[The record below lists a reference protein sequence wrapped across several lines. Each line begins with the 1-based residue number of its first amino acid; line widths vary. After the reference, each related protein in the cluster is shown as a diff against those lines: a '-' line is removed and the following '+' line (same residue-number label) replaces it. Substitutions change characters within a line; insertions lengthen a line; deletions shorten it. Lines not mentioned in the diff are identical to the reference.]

1 MLFVFV
7 SSRKIVILNDLNS
20 FEVER
25 TTIMKLNAIK
35 YIFTF
40 FAFVLLMVSC
50 DDTVTYSE
58 MKEKERKAVNRFVK
72 ENGIKVISYAE
83 FIANDTITNV
93 EKNEFVE
100 VDDVYMQIVNNP
112 KSADDARRI
121 NDGDTRNMLVRY
133 LEYNIMDDDTIS
145 LNTYMSEPDEMRVSN
160 NSGTY
165 SATFTSG
172 VMAEVYGNNVPTGWL
187 VPFNYLYFTRKQSNL
202 AEVILIVPHSK
213 GTVTATT
220 YVYPCMYKITF
231 QPENMFDFEDAE
243 FQ

>member
-1 MLFVFV
+1 M
-7 SSRKIVILNDLNS
+7 ILKASTL
-20 FEVER
+20 
-25 TTIMKLNAIK
+25 K
-35 YIFTF
+35 YILF
-40 FAFVLLMVSC
+40 FPLFALLLTAC
-50 DDTVTYSE
+50 DDAVTYSE
-58 MKEKERKAVNRFVK
+58 MKEKERDAVNRFVK
-72 ENGIKVISYAE
+72 AKGIKVISYAD
-83 FIANDTITNV
+83 FVANDSVTDV
-93 EKNEFVE
+93 AKNEFVE
-100 VDDVYMQIVNNP
+100 IDDVYMQIVNNP

-243 FQ
+243 

>member
-93 EKNEFVE
+93 EKNEFV
-100 VDDVYMQIVNNP
+100 
-112 KSADDARRI
+112 A
-121 NDGDTRNMLVRY
+121 
-133 LEYNIMDDDTIS
+133 
-145 LNTYMSEPDEMRVSN
+145 
-160 NSGTY
+160 
-165 SATFTSG
+165 
-172 VMAEVYGNNVPTGWL
+172 
-187 VPFNYLYFTRKQSNL
+187 
-202 AEVILIVPHSK
+202 
-213 GTVTATT
+213 
-220 YVYPCMYKITF
+220 
-231 QPENMFDFEDAE
+231 
-243 FQ
+243 

>member
-100 VDDVYMQIVNNP
+100 VDDVYMQIINNP
-112 KSADDARRI
+112 KDASDARRI
-121 NDGDTRNMLVRY
+121 NPGDSRNILVRY
-133 LEYNIMDDDTIS
+133 HEYNIMDGDTIS
-145 LNTYMSEPDEMRVSN
+145 SNRYMPDPDEMRVTN
-160 NSGTY
+160 TSGTY

-172 VMAEVYGNNVPTGWL
+172 VMASIYGNAVPTGWL
-187 VPFNYLYFTRKQSNL
+187 TPLNYLYFTRNKSNL

-213 GTVTATT
+213 GTVTATN
-220 YVYPCMYKITF
+220 YVYPCLYRISF
-231 QPENMFDFEDAE
+231 QPENLYDFED
-243 FQ
+243 